1 MCSEVSQPSGSAGS
15 GPFQC
20 LLRFSR
26 VGSARA
32 SAVSTQQKPMGP
44 TLQLSLF
51 HLVLWLLGLP
61 EPETLFAHLRR
72 PCAWIPSYCTAAGI
86 LLVLKDVWPF
96 LRLMMVF
103 LGTWLTAF
111 WEYIEFAQRHVRHCF
126 TIKFKFR
133 FSPLQGQV
141 SLYKWQLDEQKPF
154 VCKGLCSRAVMPAA
168 SMVCST
174 QMRASYPA
182 SSASRVPG
190 LFWARRAAPPP
201 RFACPAV
208 RHALA
213 THCWPFLSF
222 SSRLLLTCSF
232 SRWDPFCWG
241 LQLVAEFREPQM
253 SISVSKPCIG
263 FLLIPSW
270 VADVWNLTQPVYPQ
284 LKLLDPECPIFL
296 PLPSS
301 PHTLLR

>member
-1 MCSEVSQPSGSAGS
+1 MPHVFWGVPALRERWEWSFPVSPSLFSSGFRTRVCCQYSAEAH
-15 GPFQC
+15 GPHPP
-20 LLRFSR
+20 
-26 VGSARA
+26 
-32 SAVSTQQKPMGP
+32 AVSLPP
-44 TLQLSLF
+44 CTLAAWPPWARDTVSSPQ
-51 HLVLWLLGLP
+51 
-61 EPETLFAHLRR
+61 ETLCLD
-72 PCAWIPSYCTAAGI
+72 S
-86 LLVLKDVWPF
+86 LLLHCSWDTLGFERCVTISAS
-96 LRLMMVF
+96 VF

-168 SMVCST
+168 STVCST

-232 SRWDPFCWG
+232 SWWDPFCWG
-241 LQLVAEFREPQM
+241 LQLVPEFREPQM